1 MKDLRKPLRQE
12 SLENALEQLRD
23 YDTVFVVDD
32 SLSMDEFGKWQE
44 VRPALIS
51 ELQAHTFP
59 LSGPASDRGGY

>member
-12 SLENALEQLRD
+12 SLENALEQLRN

-51 ELQAHTFP
+51 EPHAHTLP